1 MPGQIQTLRQFA
13 TGSFP
18 GMLMAMAK
26 DPAMIYW
33 LDSQLNTRT
42 RPQENFGREI
52 MELFS
57 LGIGNY
63 TEQDVYAAARVF
75 TGFNW
80 QIVGDRASTTTS
92 YYTFLYRPE
101 RSRHQREGVHV
112 RDLSGRRPRHSRRAR
127 RPTASRTRSI

>member
-1 MPGQIQTLRQFA
+1 
-13 TGSFP
+13 
-18 GMLMAMAK
+18 ML
-26 DPAMIYW
+26 YW

-63 TEQDVYAAARVF
+63 VEADVYAAARVF

-80 QIVGDRASTTTS
+80 QINGDRASTTGS
-92 YYTFLYRPE
+92 WYSLRLP
-101 RSRHQREGVHV
+101 S
-112 RDLSGRRPRHSRRAR
+112 RRPRHHGEDVHLCDL
-127 RPTASRTRSI
+127 P

>member
-1 MPGQIQTLRQFA
+1 
-13 TGSFP
+13 
-18 GMLMAMAK
+18 MAMAK

-57 LGIGNY
+57 FGVGNY
-63 TEQDVYAAARVF
+63 TEQDIYAAARVF

-80 QIVGDRASTTTS
+80 QISATAPSPPPASTV
-92 YYTFLYRPE
+92 PVPAG
-101 RSRHQREGVHV
+101 RS
-112 RDLSGRRPRHSRRAR
+112 
-127 RPTASRTRSI
+127 